1 MDSAWLGQGRLNH
14 GGRSR
19 FPTLTSYQGHD
30 SQTVTE
36 QLQHAQSVAIRS
48 LTHTAGS
55 MCRMTEYPPP
65 ATYPPAP
72 TAKKTGTIWQIVAW
86 SAWDWGGAAFNA
98 VMTTFIFTALYL
110 TSDKFGGSDHAS
122 AVLAF
127 SMSVAG
133 FAIALFAPVSGQ
145 RSDHSGRRKLWL
157 GVNTLIVAVLTGA
170 CFFVQPHESFLLL
183 GCMLIAAGH
192 VFFELAGVNYNAMLL
207 QISTKKTIGRIS
219 GFGWAAGYLG
229 GIVALLIVY
238 FGLIKPDVG
247 VFGITATD
255 GMTYRAVAVFSAL
268 WIIIFAIPVMLA
280 IPESKPD
287 AAAPKIGFFESYR
300 ELFRTIARLW
310 RTERHTVYFLISS
323 AIFRDGLAAIFTFGA
338 VLAVGSFGFKT
349 GDVLI
354 FAIAGNVVAAVGA
367 LSAGFFDD
375 KFGPKTVIVVSLC
388 GLLISGSALLFLDG
402 KTAFWI
408 FGLTLCLFVGPA
420 QSSARTFMG
429 RLAPEGKEGELFGLY
444 ATTGR
449 AVSFLAP
456 TLFGLCIVWFG
467 AQKWG
472 IIGILV
478 VILAGLALLLPVKS
492 PALAPKS

>member
-1 MDSAWLGQGRLNH
+1 MW
-14 GGRSR
+14 
-19 FPTLTSYQGHD
+19 
-30 SQTVTE
+30 
-36 QLQHAQSVAIRS
+36 
-48 LTHTAGS
+48 
-55 MCRMTEYPPP
+55 RMTEYPPAAAFPPLP
-65 ATYPPAP
+65 ATA
-72 TAKKTGTIWQIVAW
+72 AKTTGTTWQIAAW
-86 SAWDWGGAAFNA
+86 SLWDWGGAAFNA
-98 VMTTFIFTALYL
+98 VMTTFVFTALYL
-110 TSDKFGGSDHAS
+110 TGNAFGGADHAT

-127 SMSVAG
+127 AMSVSG
-133 FAIALFAPVSGQ
+133 LFIALLAPVAGQ

-157 GVNTLIVAVLTGA
+157 GINTLIVAVLTGA
-170 CFFVQPHESFLLL
+170 CFFVQPNESYLLF
-183 GCMLIAAGH
+183 GCLLIAAGH
-192 VFFELAGVNYNAMLL
+192 VFFELASVNYNAMLL
-207 QISTKKTIGRIS
+207 QISTKTTIGKIS

-229 GIVALLIVY
+229 GIVALLIV
-238 FGLIKPDVG
+238 FFALIKPEVG
-247 VFGITATD
+247 IFGITAAD

-268 WIIIFAIPVMLA
+268 WIIVFSIPVLLA

-287 AAAPKIGFFESYR
+287 RSLPKVGFFQSYR
-300 ELFRTIARLW
+300 ELFRTIVRLGK
-310 RTERHTVYFLISS
+310 TSPHTLYFLISS

-375 KFGPKTVIVVSLC
+375 KFGPKAVIVTSLC
-388 GLLISGSALLFLDG
+388 GLLISGGLLLFLEG

-408 FGLTLCLFVGPA
+408 FGLILCLFVGPA

-429 RLAPEGKEGELFGLY
+429 RLAPEGQEGEMFGLY

-456 TLFGLCIVWFG
+456 QLFGWSIVIFG

-472 IIGILV
+472 ILGILV
-478 VILAGLALLLPVKS
+478 VLLAGLLMLLPVKK
-492 PALAPKS
+492 PQLAREP

>member
-1 MDSAWLGQGRLNH
+1 
-14 GGRSR
+14 
-19 FPTLTSYQGHD
+19 
-30 SQTVTE
+30 
-36 QLQHAQSVAIRS
+36 
-48 LTHTAGS
+48 
-55 MCRMTEYPPP
+55 MTEYPPAAFP
-65 ATYPPAP
+65 HATSARTP
-72 TAKKTGTIWQIVAW
+72 GTTWQIVAW

-110 TSDKFGGSDHAS
+110 TGEDFGGAAHATT
-122 AVLAF
+122 VLAF
-127 SMSVAG
+127 AMSISG
-133 FAIALFAPVSGQ
+133 LAIALLAPVAGQ
-145 RSDHSGRRKLWL
+145 RTDHSGRRKRWL
-157 GVNTLIVAVLTGA
+157 GINTVIVAALTGA
-170 CFFVQPHESFLLL
+170 CFFVQPHESFLLFGAL
-183 GCMLIAAGH
+183 LIAAGH
-192 VFFELAGVNYNAMLL
+192 VFFEIAGVNYNAMLL
-207 QISTKKTIGRIS
+207 QISTKATIGKIS

-238 FGLIKPDVG
+238 FGLIKPEVG
-247 VFGITATD
+247 IFGITGAD

-268 WIIIFAIPVMLA
+268 WILLFSIPVMLA

-287 AAAPKIGFFESYR
+287 PTMPRVGFVQSYV
-300 ELFRTIARLW
+300 ELYRTIRRLGK
-310 RTERHTVYFLISS
+310 TAPHTLYFLASS

-375 KFGPKTVIVVSLC
+375 KFGPKAVIVVSLI
-388 GLLISGSALLFLDG
+388 GLLLSGGTLLFLGG
-402 KTAFWI
+402 KGAFWI
-408 FGLTLCLFVGPA
+408 FGLILCLFVGPA

-429 RLAPEGKEGELFGLY
+429 RLAPEGAEGEIFGLY

-456 TLFGLCIVWFG
+456 QLFGMSIVIFG
-467 AQKWG
+467 AQRWG

-478 VILAGLALLLPVKS
+478 VLLAGLLLLLPVKA
-492 PALAPKS
+492 PAHGAATRP